1 MHKLKNTKNFSKPQ
15 LTIFILA
22 FALIGFLI
30 YKSFAAPNPNLPGDL
45 NGDNTVNVTDL
56 SILLTNY
63 GTSSSTADVNS
74 DGTVNVLD
82 MSILLSNYG
91 KSATVLTNC
100 STSST
105 NWQNI
110 SIASQT
116 GTFTATYYIVP
127 SAQGADAVTG
137 FSNGPATDY
146 TSLAPIIRFNTT
158 NTIDARNGA
167 DYAAANNL
175 GYTAGQQ
182 YLVKMDI
189 NITNHTYNAYIT
201 PQGGA
206 QTQIASNYAFR
217 TEQASVGTLSSMG
230 FITTTSNF
238 QVCSLQIANSVQS
251 GEGGGT
257 GTTRNATP
265 SNVMS
270 VIDGSADGD
279 TVLLQSGSYSK
290 ITFDKSFG
298 TTRLTITCAS
308 GVTVAGI
315 NTNGKSNYTIKNC
328 TFSLPIN
335 GTDIS
340 VRPVENLGPSQN
352 VTWQNIKATGGFNTF
367 DVYGPSGSF
376 AKNIVLIDSD
386 ISNTGG
392 DLIHTNGVDG
402 LRIEHNN
409 IHDPYHD
416 YSLGTNAEHHD
427 GWQAQNTSNAQFLR
441 NHIWWTANPGAYAG
455 NYDPPGGPN
464 VPGGYLG
471 QGIIMSGDGSPA
483 TPNSNILVAN
493 NLIEHYNGRP
503 MELNGTT
510 NMQIVNNTLEDSG
523 DGTGISIGTNMV
535 NLQIWNN
542 ITMNIYN
549 NTSTAPALVDNNWIT
564 GGSGGWE
571 GNVLGTNYY
580 TGSPGWADYS
590 IYSLSVGG
598 PAYTKGSTRS
608 GTPGVDIDNTA
619 RPNPPALG
627 ARL

>member
-1 MHKLKNTKNFSKPQ
+1 
-15 LTIFILA
+15 
-22 FALIGFLI
+22 
-30 YKSFAAPNPNLPGDL
+30 
-45 NGDNTVNVTDL
+45 VN
-56 SILLTNY
+56 I
-63 GTSSSTADVNS
+63 
-74 DGTVNVLD
+74 LD

-91 KSATVLTNC
+91 KTANVLANC

-105 NWQNI
+105 SWQNT
-110 SIASQT
+110 SITAQT
-116 GTFTATYYIVP
+116 GTFTATYYVVP
-127 SAQGADAVTG
+127 NAQGIDGVTG

-146 TSLAPIIRFNTT
+146 TSLAPIVRFNTT

-167 DYAAANNL
+167 DYAAANSL
-175 GYTAGQQ
+175 GYTSGQQ

-189 NITNHTYNAYIT
+189 NITSHTYNAYVT

-206 QTQIASNYAFR
+206 QVQIANNYAFR
-217 TEQASVGTLSSMG
+217 TEQASVGTLSYLGYISG
-230 FITTTSNF
+230 TAGTGTF
-238 QVCSLQIANSVQS
+238 QLCTLQITNSVQ
-251 GEGGGT
+251 GGGGGGGT
-257 GTTRNATP
+257 GTVRNATP

-270 VIDGSADGD
+270 VIDGSTDGD

-298 TTRLTITCAS
+298 TARLTITCAS

-352 VTWQNIKATGGFNTF
+352 ITWQNIKATGGFNTF

-409 IHDPYHD
+409 LHDPYHD

-455 NYDPPGGPN
+455 NYDASGA
-464 VPGGYLG
+464 YLG
-471 QGIIMSGDGSPA
+471 QGVIMSGGDG
-483 TPNSNILVAN
+483 PNSNILVAN
-493 NLIEHYNGRP
+493 NLVEHYNGRP
-503 MELNGTT
+503 MEINGTT

-523 DGTGISIGTNMV
+523 DGVGISIGSNMV

-542 ITMNIYN
+542 ILMNIYN
-549 NTSTAPALVDNNWIT
+549 NTSTAPTLVDNNWFT
-564 GGSGGWE
+564 GGAGGYM
-571 GNVLGTNYY
+571 GNVSGTNKY
-580 TGSPGWADYS
+580 TGDPGWANTTTYA
-590 IYSLSVGG
+590 LTVGG

-608 GTPGVDIDNTA
+608 GTPSVDIDNA
-619 RPNPPALG
+619 NRPNPPALG